1 MGCHFELV
9 EKLWEAL
16 SLLAKDKKTIDYN
29 TTIKMIEVGKYNELE
44 VVKQMDFG
52 IYLRKDDVEVLM
64 PTKWVPKGTAIGDVM
79 DVFVYRDSDDR
90 LIATTMQ
97 PYAISGEFAFL
108 EVREVNSIGAFLDW
122 GMEKDLLV
130 PFSEQPVK
138 MIPNR
143 SYVVFVY
150 TDEKTNRMV
159 ASAKLNK
166 FIERDDIDL
175 QANDI
180 VDLLIYSETDK
191 GLNAI
196 VNNMYVGLIYKNEI
210 FDQVRVGDKLK
221 GYVKQVREDN
231 KIDLSLQKAG
241 FELVD
246 DVKWRI
252 LNLMKETNGFL
263 PLNDNSTPEEIK
275 AGLQISKKAFKKAV
289 GALYKE
295 RLIKLTDKGVELVKK

>member
-1 MGCHFELV
+1 
-9 EKLWEAL
+9 
-16 SLLAKDKKTIDYN
+16 
-29 TTIKMIEVGKYNELE
+29 MIEVGKYNELE

-166 FIERDDIDL
+166 FIERDDVDL

-196 VNNMYVGLIYKNEI
+196 INNTYVGLIYKNEI
-210 FDQVRVGDKLK
+210 FDQVRVGDKIK

>member
-1 MGCHFELV
+1 M
-9 EKLWEAL
+9 
-16 SLLAKDKKTIDYN
+16 KKMLKNKIIRIKNQYN
-29 TTIKMIEVGKYNELE
+29 NKMIEVGKYNELE

-64 PTKWVPKGTAIGDVM
+64 PTKWVPKGTVIGDVM

-180 VDLLIYSETDK
+180 VDLSY
-191 GLNAI
+191 
-196 VNNMYVGLIYKNEI
+196 
-210 FDQVRVGDKLK
+210 
-221 GYVKQVREDN
+221 
-231 KIDLSLQKAG
+231 LSFLHIAFHHIL
-241 FELVD
+241 FELVM
-246 DVKWRI
+246 R
-252 LNLMKETNGFL
+252 N
-263 PLNDNSTPEEIK
+263 
-275 AGLQISKKAFKKAV
+275 A
-289 GALYKE
+289 
-295 RLIKLTDKGVELVKK
+295 